1 MPGPVL
7 LECLGLGAV
16 VLQRRL
22 VGPRHVLLEEGLLLH
37 RSQLILEERRPQ
49 EVRVPRLPGIFG
61 LSGDN
66 ITLYVLNLMS
76 KINSRS
82 LISKMLKRSE
92 IARSET
98 K

>member
-1 MPGPVL
+1 MPGPVR

-49 EVRVPRLPGIFG
+49 DVRVPRLTGVFG
-61 LSGDN
+61 LPERIWVKSFH
-66 ITLYVLNLMS
+66 I
-76 KINSRS
+76 
-82 LISKMLKRSE
+82 
-92 IARSET
+92 
-98 K
+98 

>member
-1 MPGPVL
+1 MPRQVGVL
-7 LECLGLGAV
+7 ESLGLGTV
-16 VLQRRL
+16 ILQRRL
-22 VGPRHVLLEEGLLLH
+22 VGPRHVLLEEGLLLQ
-37 RSQLILEERRPQ
+37 RRELILEERRPQ

-66 ITLYVLNLMS
+66 ITSYVLNLMS

-92 IARSET
+92 IAR
-98 K
+98 